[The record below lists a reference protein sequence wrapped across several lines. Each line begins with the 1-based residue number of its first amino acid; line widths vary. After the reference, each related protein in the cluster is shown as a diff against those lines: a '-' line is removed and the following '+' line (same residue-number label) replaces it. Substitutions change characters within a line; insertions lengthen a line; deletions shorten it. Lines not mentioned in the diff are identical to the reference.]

1 METPKSTDAR
11 LFLLGR
17 RTSVL
22 EQALGLVAERYSL
35 TLSSK
40 ADVMFVAK
48 LGETLFRVEEFC
60 EELGR
65 SSEGQEGAADRR
77 WTVCREAEE
86 RFCELA
92 VDYLRLRMHVR
103 NFWTLWW
110 EGRGME
116 SDDEAFVSEEYKNLF
131 VQLPGGIWSLE
142 HRPVEAPSL
151 GWLRSASGFK
161 LLQLFMDSLLNVCV
175 TAQLDFFEISNLGMG
190 AERLELYG
198 RGVEAGSASER
209 EAFQFWMELV
219 SSLMSSAL
227 AIERALFRSVTLN
240 ELRTIDRVLGDG
252 GDFSDVSSVDSEDY
266 RA

>member
-1 METPKSTDAR
+1 
-11 LFLLGR
+11 
-17 RTSVL
+17 
-22 EQALGLVAERYSL
+22 
-35 TLSSK
+35 
-40 ADVMFVAK
+40 MFVAK

-60 EELGR
+60 EELCR
-65 SSEGQEGAADRR
+65 SSEEGAADRR
-77 WTVCREAEE
+77 STVCREAEE

-116 SDDEAFVSEEYKNLF
+116 SDDEAFVAEEYKNLF